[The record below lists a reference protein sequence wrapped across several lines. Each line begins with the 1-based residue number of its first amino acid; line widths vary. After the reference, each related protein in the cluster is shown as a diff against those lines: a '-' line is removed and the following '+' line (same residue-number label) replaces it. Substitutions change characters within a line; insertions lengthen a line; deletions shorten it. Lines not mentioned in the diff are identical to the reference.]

1 MFSSTQKRLVL
12 DITRMTIHNGPGL
25 RTLILFKGCPL
36 SCRWCST
43 PESQAKEIEI
53 GINRKKC
60 NLCGNCFSICP
71 VDAISTVNGNVI
83 IDRKKCNKCTKCAEV
98 CHPGA
103 IQILGRYM
111 SVSDL
116 LVEAEKDKTFY
127 NNSGG
132 GVTLSGG
139 EPLLEPDFNSKLF
152 KALKNAGISIGVD
165 TCGYVP
171 WKNISQVLEYVD
183 FFLWDIKHM
192 DPEEHRVLTGVRNEL
207 ILTNLKACSDRG
219 TPLYIR
225 IPVIPG
231 CNDSEKNIRATCEF
245 VKELRSVRQIDLLP
259 VHHLGRARYE
269 ALDRPYPIAD
279 IQLINDER
287 MQLLKTL
294 VESYGIRC
302 TIGG

>member
-36 SCRWCST
+36 LCRWCST